1 LNFVNCSI
9 LKTLK
14 DALLTEGWVIR
25 LARWAFRLP
34 LGMVFK
40 TGAEKAVERMNL
52 AT

>member
-1 LNFVNCSI
+1 MHRGNAQRQVSGAQL
-9 LKTLK
+9 TL
-14 DALLTEGWVIR
+14 
-25 LARWAFRLP
+25 